1 MSYDLIDKAI
11 EPSKLSAKVRKLVNA
26 ELEAGRY
33 LLQPKYDGVN
43 GVLDVSLTGVSTIR
57 SRTGETLL
65 SCAHIAYAASAA
77 LLPAGRYF
85 GEVYAFNTTH
95 HAISGLARQHD
106 PAPALVFMCFDYITS
121 IELAAGGTALSYKS
135 RLKQLEYMMHER
147 NVAGPIFM
155 ADNFPAPASATIEL
169 LLERTPAML
178 SALRS
183 RGGAYDGLMVKLA
196 AAPFTLG
203 GSGSDGRALKLK
215 PRATADLL
223 VVGTYPGE
231 GKYEGMMG
239 GIIVSLDGTPTG
251 PTCKVGTGFNDDE
264 RNPCIVS
271 NAWTGKIVEVS
282 YLDVTKAKKLREP
295 AYLGQRH
302 DKLQADNLLGE

>member
-11 EPSKLSAKVRKLVNA
+11 EPGKLSTKARKLVNDA
-26 ELEAGRY
+26 LEAGRF

-43 GVLDVSLTGVSTIR
+43 GVLDVSPTGGSTIR

-65 SCAHIAYAASAA
+65 SCAHIVDAANAA
-77 LLPAGRYF
+77 MLPAGRYF
-85 GEVYAFNTTH
+85 GEVYAFNTPH
-95 HAISGLARQHD
+95 HKISGLARQHD

-121 IELAAGGTALSYKS
+121 VELAAGGTDVPYS
-135 RLKQLEYMMHER
+135 RREDRLACLMIRRKM
-147 NVAGPIFM
+147 AGPIFL
-155 ADNFPAPASATIEL
+155 ADGFPAPATATIEL

-178 SALRS
+178 AALRQ
-183 RGGAYDGLMVKLA
+183 RGGAYDGLMLKLTD
-196 AAPFTLG
+196 APFTLG
-203 GSGSDGRALKLK
+203 GSGSDGRSLKLK

-251 PTCKVGTGFNDDE
+251 PTCKVGTGFDDAQ
-264 RNPCIVS
+264 RAPGIV
-271 NAWTGKIVEVS
+271 WTGKIVEVT
-282 YLDVTKAKKLREP
+282 YLDMTKAKKLREP
-295 AYLGQRH
+295 AFLGERH
-302 DKLQADNLLGE
+302 DKLQADNLLEN